1 MARGRTNRT
10 DEIGIGIIGAGY
22 MARTFAECLAKHTRG
37 GRLHAV
43 AGGSR
48 APATAAEFGVR
59 AFDSVQALIDD
70 PTVDA
75 VIVTSPHADHR
86 DQVIAAAQAGKH
98 VFLEKPMEVSV
109 ARCDEII
116 QACDRA
122 GVTLCVAHVLRWR
135 GSPRRGK
142 ELIDAGGLG
151 SVQTLHYTWRAV
163 NTGIDDKTWSLDPI
177 HGGYILDAGVHVFD
191 LMRWYAGAEAVRVF
205 GSLTRFSQTA
215 TVKPTALVQV
225 QFANRVMAF
234 FWLCAELP
242 PPGFRESMQRLQ
254 VVGSKGLLEI
264 DPYGKVDAAL
274 DGVWQTIWEQ
284 PPIDYLGDY
293 LNSTRLEAFAA
304 ELQDFLDSLRDGRP
318 PFATGQDGRAA
329 VEIVEAANRSSET
342 GEAIHLPLRGTG

>member
-1 MARGRTNRT
+1 MNRM

-22 MARTFAECLAKHTRG
+22 MARTFADALAHYTRG
-37 GRLHAV
+37 GRLRAV

-59 AFDSVQALIDD
+59 ALDSVQALIDD

-98 VFLEKPMEVSV
+98 VFLEKPMEVSI
-109 ARCDEII
+109 ARCDEMI

-122 GVTLCVAHVLRWR
+122 GVTFCVAHVLRWR

-151 SVQTLHYTWRAV
+151 TVQTIHYTWRTPS
-163 NTGIDDKTWSLDPI
+163 TGIDDKTWTLDPV

-205 GSLTRFSQTA
+205 GSVRRFSQTA
-215 TVKPTALVQV
+215 TVKPTAFVQV
-225 QFANRVMAF
+225 QFANGVLGF

-242 PPGFRESMQRLQ
+242 PPGFRDPFQRLQ

-264 DPYGKVDAAL
+264 NPYGKVDAAL
-274 DGVWQTIWEQ
+274 DGEWQTIWEQ
-284 PPIDYLGDY
+284 PPIDFLGNY
-293 LNSTRLEAFAA
+293 LNPIRLEAFSA
-304 ELQDFLDSLRDGRP
+304 ELQDFLDSLHDGRP
-318 PFATGQDGRAA
+318 PFATGHDGRAA

-342 GEAIHLPLRGTG
+342 GQAIQLPLGGTG